1 MVYLYV
7 WDGHMSR
14 ELLEV
19 MGAKCKYCGQPTT
32 YVYDGQWLCKAHLS
46 ITLKADGERQEEI
59 ERMLE

>member
-1 MVYLYV
+1 MEN
-7 WDGHMSR
+7 MSR

-19 MGAKCKYCGQPTT
+19 IGAKCKYCGQPTT
-32 YVYDGQWLCKAHLS
+32 YVYGGEWLCKAHLG